1 MTMLKEQATDAG
13 FPGIA
18 FATLPHTGVTI
29 AIRYGER
36 LYYRVDSAKTADEL
50 NAIYGVTEAQ
60 AKAILASALADWK
73 TLPVDQPSHST
84 LSRSA

>member
-1 MTMLKEQATDAG
+1 MRKEQTTDAG

-18 FATLPHTGVTI
+18 FATLPHTGETI

-50 NAIYGVTEAQ
+50 NAIYGVTETQ
-60 AKAILASALADWK
+60 AKAILASVLADWK
-73 TLPVDQPSHST
+73 TSPVDQPGHGT

>member
-1 MTMLKEQATDAG
+1 MHKEQVSDAG

-18 FATLPHTGVTI
+18 FATLPDTGETI

-60 AKAILASALADWK
+60 ARAMLASVLADWK
-73 TLPVDQPSHST
+73 TPTVDQPSHGT
-84 LSRSA
+84 LNRSA

>member
-1 MTMLKEQATDAG
+1 MGKDETTAAG

-18 FATLPHTGVTI
+18 FATLPDTGETI

-36 LYYRVDSAKTADEL
+36 LCYRVDSAKTADEL
-50 NAIYGVTEAQ
+50 NAIYGVTETQ
-60 AKAILASALADWK
+60 AKAILASVLADWK
-73 TLPVDQPSHST
+73 TPSVDQPSHGT